1 MTWRGSGDPIEDV
14 LALLR
19 TETVVSARI
28 EAGGPWALRFE
39 AYPHVKFG
47 TIASGRVF
55 IRFEN
60 KRPQLLQAG
69 DVYVLCNA
77 PPYLVASDLSAPV
90 CPADAVFG
98 RSPGETVRIGPKR
111 GVTDV
116 QIIGGY
122 FKFEP
127 QHAHWVTSVLP
138 PLLRVPA
145 TAAGAAHELARMLVR
160 EVGDHQA
167 ARGFVLDR
175 IAQLILVSTLRSL
188 DHTMLRKRVGWLGA
202 LTDPHVGPALRRIH
216 RDPAAAV
223 VVGELAR
230 AAGMSRTGF
239 AARFKALVGRPVYDY
254 AIAWRMS
261 LARDALVHAPARPI
275 GHIALDLGY
284 KSESAFSTA
293 FRREVGMAPRAY
305 RTAAGPR
312 RSASSTTPAPAASET
327 FQPTTRRE
335 YKSRTTAR

>member
-1 MTWRGSGDPIEDV
+1 MPRRGSSDPIEDV

-19 TETVVSARI
+19 TEAVLSARI
-28 EAGGPWALRFE
+28 DACGPWSLRFE
-39 AYPHVKFG
+39 ASPHVKFG
-47 TIASGRVF
+47 TIANGRVF
-55 IRFEN
+55 ILFEN
-60 KRPQLLQAG
+60 KRPQVLQAG
-69 DVYVLCNA
+69 DVYVLCNT
-77 PPYLVASDLSAPV
+77 PPYLVASDLSAPAR
-90 CPADAVFG
+90 PADDVFG

-122 FKFEP
+122 FQFDP
-127 QHAHWVTSVLP
+127 QHAHWVTSLLP

-145 TAAGAAHELARMLVR
+145 SAAGAAHELARMLVR
-160 EVGDHQA
+160 EVRENQA

-188 DHTMLRKRVGWLGA
+188 DRTTLRKRTGWLAGLA
-202 LTDPHVGPALRRIH
+202 DPHIAVALRRIH
-216 RDPAAAV
+216 RDPAAPV

-230 AAGMSRTGF
+230 AAGMSRTAF

-261 LARDALVHAPARPI
+261 LARDALRHAPARPI
-275 GHIALDLGY
+275 GHIAFDLGY
-284 KSESAFSTA
+284 RSESAFSTA

-305 RTAAGPR
+305 RTAALR
-312 RSASSTTPAPAASET
+312 
-327 FQPTTRRE
+327 
-335 YKSRTTAR
+335 